1 MKGGGG
7 GSCFGVLVLFSSNN
21 EWVTDYSFIYVV
33 CDFYTEI
40 LFFFF
45 LMIFCV
51 GLHFLL
57 TVINW
62 RLWRRR

>member
-1 MKGGGG
+1 MRGGA
-7 GSCFGVLVLFSSNN
+7 VLVFWFCFLQTMNGSL
-21 EWVTDYSFIYVV
+21 IILLYVV

-40 LFFFF
+40 LFFF